1 MEKPYVPFYKPYGM
15 SDEEYQYEVEMAQE
29 KLAEW
34 EQEQQESIPV
44 ELPVMLIF
52 NEHFRWYKEDGQYF
66 IEHPKWSLVGMGENL
81 QDAHRNL
88 LEDISITREHFINIP
103 DEELTEEAKKMKY
116 WLSVIKVKNSA

>member
-1 MEKPYVPFYKPYGM
+1 MRNNLGYYLEKYGTLKDGIKHY
-15 SDEEYQYEVEMAQE
+15 SE
-29 KLAEW
+29 KDMRGMYHD
-34 EQEQQESIPV
+34 ESIPV

-81 QDAHRNL
+81 QDAHRDL
-88 LEDISITREHFINIP
+88 LEEISITREHFINIP
-103 DEELTEEAKKMKY
+103 DEELTEEAKRMKY